1 MLEDGAEGVFHLAK
15 TWERPNM
22 DNICRLSGNV
32 WEVQKS
38 QPENYSF
45 FFKERKK
52 LYIHLICSSVD
63 AFLMLLVFVNL
74 YAETTSR

>member
-32 WEVQKS
+32 CGGTKESARNV
-38 QPENYSF
+38 
-45 FFKERKK
+45 FFKRKK
-52 LYIHLICSSVD
+52 SYIHIKFLVLRIT
-63 AFLMLLVFVNL
+63 LMLLVFVNL

>member
-22 DNICRLSGNV
+22 DNICRLSGNICGGTK
-32 WEVQKS
+32 ESARKLF
-38 QPENYSF
+38 F

-52 LYIHLICSSVD
+52 LYIHLIFSSADDFNV
-63 AFLMLLVFVNL
+63 ACIC
-74 YAETTSR
+74 